1 MIMEL
6 SYPVAVLVGS
16 LRANS
21 LSGSIARA
29 LMARAPQS
37 LHMFIVPI
45 DSLPLYNSDTDDN
58 PPQAYVDFRR
68 AIASA
73 SAVLFVT
80 PEYNRGVPGALKNA
94 IDIGSRPYGQNAFD
108 GKPAAIVS
116 QSPGSIG
123 GALANH
129 ALRPT
134 LMFLN
139 MPTLT
144 QPEMYLSHSADLLG
158 SDGLPT
164 SEKVANLFDGFLGE
178 FESWVVRH
186 AQATGAAS
194 VAV

>member
-16 LRANS
+16 LRTNS

-73 SAVLFVT
+73 SGVLIVT

-94 IDIGSRPYGQNAFD
+94 VDVGSRPYGQNAFD
-108 GKPAAIVS
+108 GKPAAIIS

-139 MPTLT
+139 MPTLA
-144 QPEMYLSHSADLLG
+144 QPEMYLSHSTDLLD
-158 SDGLPT
+158 SDGQPV
-164 SEKVANLFDGFLGE
+164 SDRVANLFDGFLNG
-178 FESWVVRH
+178 FEHWIDMH
-186 AQATGAAS
+186 ARTPTLASAAG
-194 VAV
+194 

>member
-1 MIMEL
+1 MEL

-144 QPEMYLSHSADLLG
+144 QPEMYLSHSADMLD
-158 SDGLPT
+158 SDGQPA
-164 SEKVANLFDGFLGE
+164 SDSVANLLDGFLQE
-178 FESWVVRH
+178 FECWVVKH
-186 AQATGAAS
+186 AGVATASSAA
-194 VAV
+194 A

>member
-6 SYPVAVLVGS
+6 PLSVAVLVGS

-37 LHMFIVPI
+37 LRMFVVPI
-45 DSLPLYNSDTDDN
+45 DSLPLYNSDSDDN
-58 PPQAYVDFRR
+58 PPQSYIDFRR
-68 AIASA
+68 AIAST

-80 PEYNRGVPGALKNA
+80 PEHNRGVPGALKNA
-94 IDIGSRPYGQNAFD
+94 VDVGSRPYGQNAFD

-139 MPTLT
+139 MPTLA
-144 QPEMYLSHSADLLG
+144 QPEMYLSHSADMLDNDG
-158 SDGLPT
+158 KPKSD
-164 SEKVANLFDGFLGE
+164 SVANLLDGFLHE
-178 FESWVVRH
+178 FERWVVKH
-186 AQATGAAS
+186 AGVAAAS
-194 VAV
+194 SAAA

>member
-1 MIMEL
+1 MQL
-6 SYPVAVLVGS
+6 PHSVAVLVGS

-21 LSGSIARA
+21 LSGAIARA

-37 LHMFIVPI
+37 LRMFIVPI
-45 DSLPLYNSDTDDN
+45 GSLPLYDSDSDDK
-58 PPQAYVDFRR
+58 PPESYVDFRR
-68 AIASA
+68 AIATA

-139 MPTLT
+139 MPTLA
-144 QPEMYLSHSADLLG
+144 QPEMYLSNSADMLD
-158 SDGLPT
+158 SDGQPK
-164 SEKVANLFDGFLGE
+164 SDSVANLLDGFLHE
-178 FESWVVRH
+178 FEHWVAKH
-186 AQATGAAS
+186 AWVNAAS
-194 VAV
+194 DAAAA

>member
-6 SYPVAVLVGS
+6 SYPVAVVVGS